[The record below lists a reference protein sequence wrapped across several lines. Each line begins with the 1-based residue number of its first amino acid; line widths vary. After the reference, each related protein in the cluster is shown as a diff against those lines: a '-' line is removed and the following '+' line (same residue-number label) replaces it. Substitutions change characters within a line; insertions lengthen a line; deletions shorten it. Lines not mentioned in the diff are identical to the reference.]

1 MTINRDCL
9 HKSYGPVHTKVEAS
23 SIEAYADA
31 TLDPLMI
38 YRSDEP
44 VAPPVFGIVPIWPA
58 VQGALADDELGID
71 VGRVVHGEQRMT
83 FHRLIRAGDVLRS
96 EGRISSISE
105 KGANEVF
112 VLSFET
118 SDSRGSLVT
127 SQDVVCVSR
136 GTAQGNAGTS
146 GERKRSSPEA
156 SREQPSFVRAVTLP
170 DDITF
175 RYAKA
180 SGDDNRI
187 HIDDDF
193 ARQVGLPGIIVQG
206 MCLFA
211 IAVQA
216 VIGGPCAEDPSRLS
230 AASVRF
236 MRPIR
241 PGSAFEVSVFERREG
256 LAFAGQGPD
265 GEVVLRGA
273 AEVPHDH
280 GRRDAAL
287 STDFWRSQH
296 AGRGQT
302 SKRR

>member
-1 MTINRDCL
+1 MAINRHCL
-9 HKSYGPVHTKVEAS
+9 DKSYGPVETKVEAS

-31 TLDPLMI
+31 TLDPLMT

-58 VQGALADDELGID
+58 VQGALVDEELGID

-96 EGRISSISE
+96 KGRISSMSE
-105 KGANEVF
+105 KGANEIF

-118 SDSRGSLVT
+118 RDSGGSLVI

-136 GTAQGNAGTS
+136 GTAQGNAGGS
-146 GERKRSSPEA
+146 GEGKRSAPEA
-156 SREQPSFVRAVTLP
+156 SPEQASFVRAVTLP
-170 DDITF
+170 GDITL

-193 ARQVGLPGIIVQG
+193 ARQMGLPGTIVQG

-216 VIGGPCAEDPSRLS
+216 VIVGPCAEDPSRLN

-241 PGSAFEVSVFERREG
+241 PGSALEVSVFEPGERLVFVGR
-256 LAFAGQGPD
+256 GPE

-273 AEVPHDH
+273 AEVRP
-280 GRRDAAL
+280 
-287 STDFWRSQH
+287 
-296 AGRGQT
+296 
-302 SKRR
+302 